1 MTYFGDKFT
10 SQNTLVNGDLK
21 NGSGIFV
28 SSYLHRL
35 HPNFDVGSE
44 LFYQRAPGGS
54 QQIALASFCA
64 RLRGG
69 KNIFAKPSSLGISY
83 PSPKWTATINAGL
96 AGWHLSYHR
105 NCSEHLQL
113 GVDYEYNRSTG
124 SSDVSLVYSVDI
136 PKNGFNF
143 KGCINSNA
151 VVSGVTEIRMQQFP
165 FSILFSAG
173 VNYKTHDTSVGIGVN
188 LG

>member
-10 SQNTLVNGDLK
+10 SQNAIVNADMK

-35 HPNFDVGSE
+35 HPNFDAGAE
-44 LFYQRAPGGS
+44 LFIQRAPGGS

-64 RLRGG
+64 RMRGG
-69 KNIFAKPSSLGISY
+69 TNPFAKPSPYGIVY
-83 PSPKWTATINAGL
+83 PSPKWTAALNLGIS
-96 AGWHLSYHR
+96 GWHLSYHR
-105 NCSEHLQL
+105 NCSEHLQV

-124 SSDVSLVYSVDI
+124 SSDVSLNYGIDI

-143 KGCINSNA
+143 KGSINSSS
-151 VVSGVTEIRMQQFP
+151 VVSGVTEVRMQHLP
-165 FSILFSAG
+165 LSLVFSAG
-173 VNYKTHDTSVGIGVN
+173 INYQTHASSVGIGVN